1 MVIRV
6 FQKTLGHVTF
16 IKTCWDYCCS
26 RWEPHHQQLQGT
38 LLTSNAST
46 WNEVDWS
53 SFQNDQSYVW
63 SHYDVLKPSFNVRGF
78 LFLVSFNPEDC
89 SISLENGNCSW
100 SSEMW
105 CLNLMKWA
113 WHMTCESI
121 TTVSST
127 DDIVFNLPS
136 HTAWNYTHRWQ
147 INMTLPWVV
156 CFVSIWRI
164 CTLYNKNIICLDHDL
179 AKGSNHSN
187 WLALGNAENDPGKK
201 ELKNPGQRQ
210 FCRTVVPH
218 GAPAPPSTP
227 LT

>member
-89 SISLENGNCSW
+89 SISL
-100 SSEMW
+100 
-105 CLNLMKWA
+105 A
-113 WHMTCESI
+113 
-121 TTVSST
+121 
-127 DDIVFNLPS
+127 
-136 HTAWNYTHRWQ
+136 A
-147 INMTLPWVV
+147 PWKMEIAPEVQK
-156 CFVSIWRI
+156 CDASIWWNGHDIWHVKVLRQFRQPFYWWPFFSI
-164 CTLYNKNIICLDHDL
+164 ALLTLHGITPIDGKLAWLHPGWCVLFLFEGYVHCTIKTLYVLTMILRKAQIFRFPSIPG
-179 AKGSNHSN
+179 GSE
-187 WLALGNAENDPGKK
+187 GGGRNDPV
-201 ELKNPGQRQ
+201 
-210 FCRTVVPH
+210 F
-218 GAPAPPSTP
+218 
-227 LT
+227 